1 MATVGIDLGTTN
13 SLVSVWQDDKC
24 TLIPN
29 NLGEYLTPSVVG
41 IDENGEM
48 LVGRTAK
55 ERLISHPESTVA
67 SFKRFMGTEKT
78 FMLGNRRFTA
88 ADLSS
93 MVLRQ
98 LKEDAEKYL
107 GEPVE
112 EAVISVPAYF
122 NDFQRNATK
131 MPLSWLPL
139 ISDYTREAE
148 KPFAATFASV
158 VVYSLVSIFMYM
170 IGMGAAIFTGEYD
183 IAQIMLK
190 TGFGIVGLLIIVFST
205 VTTTFL
211 DAYSAGVSSVSI
223 SSKIQEKWAAIV
235 VTVIGTIAAIVY
247 PMDNITNFLY
257 LIGSVFAPM
266 IAVQIADYFMLKK
279 ADAQK
284 SAFQW
289 RNLAVWLVGFVIYRL
304 LMQVDTP
311 VGNTLPDM
319 VITVVLCV
327 VVEKIA
333 EAVKSK

>member
-55 ERLISHPESTVA
+55 ERLISHPENTVA

-131 MPLSWLPL
+131 MAGELAGLWSMSRRRQHLPIALERLRRIRPFWCL
-139 ISDYTREAE
+139 ILAE
-148 KPFAATFASV
+148 E
-158 VVYSLVSIFMYM
+158 LW
-170 IGMGAAIFTGEYD
+170 
-183 IAQIMLK
+183 
-190 TGFGIVGLLIIVFST
+190 
-205 VTTTFL
+205 
-211 DAYSAGVSSVSI
+211 I
-223 SSKIQEKWAAIV
+223 SRS
-235 VTVIGTIAAIVY
+235 
-247 PMDNITNFLY
+247 
-257 LIGSVFAPM
+257 
-266 IAVQIADYFMLKK
+266 
-279 ADAQK
+279 
-284 SAFQW
+284 
-289 RNLAVWLVGFVIYRL
+289 
-304 LMQVDTP
+304 
-311 VGNTLPDM
+311 
-319 VITVVLCV
+319 
-327 VVEKIA
+327 
-333 EAVKSK
+333 

>member
-55 ERLISHPESTVA
+55 ERLISHPENTVA

-122 NDFQRNATK
+122 NDF
-131 MPLSWLPL
+131 
-139 ISDYTREAE
+139 RE
-148 KPFAATFASV
+148 
-158 VVYSLVSIFMYM
+158 MRRRW
-170 IGMGAAIFTGEYD
+170 
-183 IAQIMLK
+183 
-190 TGFGIVGLLIIVFST
+190 
-205 VTTTFL
+205 
-211 DAYSAGVSSVSI
+211 
-223 SSKIQEKWAAIV
+223 QE
-235 VTVIGTIAAIVY
+235 
-247 PMDNITNFLY
+247 
-257 LIGSVFAPM
+257 S
-266 IAVQIADYFMLKK
+266 
-279 ADAQK
+279 
-284 SAFQW
+284 
-289 RNLAVWLVGFVIYRL
+289 
-304 LMQVDTP
+304 
-311 VGNTLPDM
+311 LPDLLWSVWSM
-319 VITVVLCV
+319 SRRRQHLP
-327 VVEKIA
+327 IA
-333 EAVKSK
+333 LERLRRIRPFWCLILAEELWISRS

>member
-48 LVGRTAK
+48 LVGKTAK

-78 FMLGNRRFTA
+78 FMLGNRQFTA

-122 NDFQRNATK
+122 NDFREMRRRWQESLPDLLWSVWSMSRRRQHLPIALERRRRIRPFWCLT
-131 MPLSWLPL
+131 LAEELWISRSW
-139 ISDYTREAE
+139 
-148 KPFAATFASV
+148 
-158 VVYSLVSIFMYM
+158 MH
-170 IGMGAAIFTGEYD
+170 
-183 IAQIMLK
+183 
-190 TGFGIVGLLIIVFST
+190 
-205 VTTTFL
+205 
-211 DAYSAGVSSVSI
+211 
-223 SSKIQEKWAAIV
+223 
-235 VTVIGTIAAIVY
+235 
-247 PMDNITNFLY
+247 
-257 LIGSVFAPM
+257 
-266 IAVQIADYFMLKK
+266 
-279 ADAQK
+279 
-284 SAFQW
+284 
-289 RNLAVWLVGFVIYRL
+289 LAV
-304 LMQVDTP
+304 
-311 VGNTLPDM
+311 
-319 VITVVLCV
+319 
-327 VVEKIA
+327 
-333 EAVKSK
+333 

>member
-131 MPLSWLPL
+131 M
-139 ISDYTREAE
+139 A
-148 KPFAATFASV
+148 
-158 VVYSLVSIFMYM
+158 
-170 IGMGAAIFTGEYD
+170 GE
-183 IAQIMLK
+183 
-190 TGFGIVGLLIIVFST
+190 
-205 VTTTFL
+205 
-211 DAYSAGVSSVSI
+211 
-223 SSKIQEKWAAIV
+223 
-235 VTVIGTIAAIVY
+235 
-247 PMDNITNFLY
+247 
-257 LIGSVFAPM
+257 
-266 IAVQIADYFMLKK
+266 
-279 ADAQK
+279 
-284 SAFQW
+284 
-289 RNLAVWLVGFVIYRL
+289 LA
-304 LMQVDTP
+304 
-311 VGNTLPDM
+311 
-319 VITVVLCV
+319 
-327 VVEKIA
+327 
-333 EAVKSK
+333 

>member
-55 ERLISHPESTVA
+55 ERLISHPENTVA

-131 MPLSWLPL
+131 MAGELAGLTVERLVNEPSAAALAYRFGKTKEDQTFLVFDFGGGTL
-139 ISDYTREAE
+139 DISIVDAFDSVIEIVAVAGDNHLGGDDVNRAIAE
-148 KPFAATFASV
+148 KFLSVNRIDEGKITNEERASLIRESEKLKRTLTDAPEGEMEV
-158 VVYSLVSIFMYM
+158 VIGVEVSAFTLAETIGLFTVIFLLIFFNSVRLIYM
-170 IGMGAAIFTGEYD
+170 VRPAELLKGGQIGEKMPKTKWPLAVLGIVTLAGGYILALK
-183 IAQIMLK
+183 IML
-190 TGFGIVGLLIIVFST
+190 
-205 VTTTFL
+205 
-211 DAYSAGVSSVSI
+211 
-223 SSKIQEKWAAIV
+223 
-235 VTVIGTIAAIVY
+235 
-247 PMDNITNFLY
+247 
-257 LIGSVFAPM
+257 
-266 IAVQIADYFMLKK
+266 
-279 ADAQK
+279 
-284 SAFQW
+284 
-289 RNLAVWLVGFVIYRL
+289 
-304 LMQVDTP
+304 
-311 VGNTLPDM
+311 
-319 VITVVLCV
+319 
-327 VVEKIA
+327 
-333 EAVKSK
+333 

>member
-107 GEPVE
+107 
-112 EAVISVPAYF
+112 S
-122 NDFQRNATK
+122 
-131 MPLSWLPL
+131 L
-139 ISDYTREAE
+139 IH
-148 KPFAATFASV
+148 
-158 VVYSLVSIFMYM
+158 I
-170 IGMGAAIFTGEYD
+170 
-183 IAQIMLK
+183 
-190 TGFGIVGLLIIVFST
+190 
-205 VTTTFL
+205 
-211 DAYSAGVSSVSI
+211 
-223 SSKIQEKWAAIV
+223 
-235 VTVIGTIAAIVY
+235 
-247 PMDNITNFLY
+247 
-257 LIGSVFAPM
+257 
-266 IAVQIADYFMLKK
+266 
-279 ADAQK
+279 
-284 SAFQW
+284 
-289 RNLAVWLVGFVIYRL
+289 
-304 LMQVDTP
+304 
-311 VGNTLPDM
+311 
-319 VITVVLCV
+319 
-327 VVEKIA
+327 
-333 EAVKSK
+333 

>member
-55 ERLISHPESTVA
+55 ERLISHPENTVA

-122 NDFQRNATK
+122 NDFQRNATR
-131 MPLSWLPL
+131 W
-139 ISDYTREAE
+139 
-148 KPFAATFASV
+148 
-158 VVYSLVSIFMYM
+158 
-170 IGMGAAIFTGEYD
+170 
-183 IAQIMLK
+183 
-190 TGFGIVGLLIIVFST
+190 
-205 VTTTFL
+205 
-211 DAYSAGVSSVSI
+211 
-223 SSKIQEKWAAIV
+223 QE
-235 VTVIGTIAAIVY
+235 
-247 PMDNITNFLY
+247 
-257 LIGSVFAPM
+257 S
-266 IAVQIADYFMLKK
+266 
-279 ADAQK
+279 
-284 SAFQW
+284 
-289 RNLAVWLVGFVIYRL
+289 
-304 LMQVDTP
+304 
-311 VGNTLPDM
+311 LPDLLWSVWSM
-319 VITVVLCV
+319 SRRRQHLP
-327 VVEKIA
+327 IA
-333 EAVKSK
+333 LERLRRIRPFWCLILAEELWISRS

>member
-55 ERLISHPESTVA
+55 ERLISHPENTVA

-131 MPLSWLPL
+131 MAGELAGLTVERLVNEPS
-139 ISDYTREAE
+139 
-148 KPFAATFASV
+148 AAALAYRF
-158 VVYSLVSIFMYM
+158 
-170 IGMGAAIFTGEYD
+170 G
-183 IAQIMLK
+183 K
-190 TGFGIVGLLIIVFST
+190 TKEDQ
-205 VTTTFL
+205 TFL
-211 DAYSAGVSSVSI
+211 VFDFGGGTLDISIVDAFDSVIEIVAVAG
-223 SSKIQEKWAAIV
+223 
-235 VTVIGTIAAIVY
+235 
-247 PMDNITNFLY
+247 DNHLGGDDVGEGRF
-257 LIGSVFAPM
+257 SQSRR
-266 IAVQIADYFMLKK
+266 AVQQY
-279 ADAQK
+279 
-284 SAFQW
+284 
-289 RNLAVWLVGFVIYRL
+289 
-304 LMQVDTP
+304 
-311 VGNTLPDM
+311 
-319 VITVVLCV
+319 
-327 VVEKIA
+327 VVERVAAHERRLDEDMEVFDDLVLPGEGFQLLRADFVLEFEIA
-333 EAVKSK
+333 LRVAYD

>member
-55 ERLISHPESTVA
+55 ERLISHPENTVA

-112 EAVISVPAYF
+112 EAVISVPAYLMIF
-122 NDFQRNATK
+122 
-131 MPLSWLPL
+131 
-139 ISDYTREAE
+139 RE
-148 KPFAATFASV
+148 
-158 VVYSLVSIFMYM
+158 MRRRW
-170 IGMGAAIFTGEYD
+170 
-183 IAQIMLK
+183 
-190 TGFGIVGLLIIVFST
+190 
-205 VTTTFL
+205 
-211 DAYSAGVSSVSI
+211 
-223 SSKIQEKWAAIV
+223 QE
-235 VTVIGTIAAIVY
+235 
-247 PMDNITNFLY
+247 
-257 LIGSVFAPM
+257 S
-266 IAVQIADYFMLKK
+266 
-279 ADAQK
+279 
-284 SAFQW
+284 
-289 RNLAVWLVGFVIYRL
+289 
-304 LMQVDTP
+304 
-311 VGNTLPDM
+311 LPDLLWSVWSM
-319 VITVVLCV
+319 SRRRQHLP
-327 VVEKIA
+327 IA
-333 EAVKSK
+333 LERLRRIRPFWCLILAEELWISRS